1 MSNQE
6 GERMRFRIHRQDN
19 SVVAII
25 ESNELLLTDVQT
37 AVQFLSDVY
46 EETGCSKII
55 IKKESIPEAFFD
67 LKTKLAGEILQKFVN
82 YQTKL
87 AIVGDFQ
94 SITSK
99 SLHDF
104 IYESNKGHDFCFVAT
119 EEEALTRLHRW

>member
-1 MSNQE
+1 
-6 GERMRFRIHRQDN
+6 MRFRIHRQDN

-37 AVQFLSDVY
+37 AFQFLSDVY
-46 EETGCSKII
+46 EETGCSKLI